1 MNIFIKT
8 VFFLLLSSLLSS
20 AKDLSFTGFGSAG
33 LISYDR
39 NIVKGISQESY
50 YNAKFQANI
59 KVNKKIDAQL
69 DFRGNSFDQDV
80 ELREFSV
87 KFKYYDYIKIKFGNI
102 KLPFGQEQ
110 LINRENLATI
120 NRSSSQEN
128 ISNQGYGGRSVGIQ
142 AYYKYSEKRA
152 DFPFSY
158 FVNLYKNN
166 SFQTGAVMRA
176 VYHFNK
182 FNIGANYQVIHRG
195 GRVEL
200 EFNAHG
206 YGFDAGYEGEAFNFS
221 AGAYLVR
228 NLDLSLQN
236 ISYNEALKTD
246 QISGNERDEQINGAS
261 LQLTAAYKY
270 HLDGEII
277 KYIEPLYL
285 FSAFIPDMDQSESQE
300 LQNVAGV
307 NIYFSKKVRLRLQ
320 ADMRQTKSQY
330 ASKYATL
337 GSRGIFELQVRF

>member
-1 MNIFIKT
+1 M
-8 VFFLLLSSLLSS
+8 SS
-20 AKDLSFTGFGSAG
+20 AKDLSFTGFGSTG
-33 LISYDR
+33 FISYER
-39 NIVKGISQESY
+39 NIVKGISQESFY
-50 YNAKFQANI
+50 EAKFQANI

-69 DFRGNSFDQDV
+69 DFRANSFDQDV

-87 KFKYYDYIKIKFGNI
+87 KFKYYDYIKIKFGNL
-102 KLPFGQEQ
+102 KLPFGHEQ

-128 ISNQGYGGRSVGIQ
+128 ISNQGYGGRSVGLQ

-158 FVNLYKNN
+158 FINLYKNN

-182 FNIGANYQVIHRG
+182 FNIGANYQVITRG
-195 GRVEL
+195 GREEL

-206 YGFDAGYEGEAFNFS
+206 YGIDAGYEGEALNIS

-236 ISYNEALKTD
+236 ISYNVELNTG
-246 QISGNERDEQINGAS
+246 QTSGNERDEQINGAS

-270 HLDGEII
+270 HWDGSL
-277 KYIEPLYL
+277 IEYLEPVYL
-285 FSAFIPDMDQSESQE
+285 FSAFMPDMDQSESQE
-300 LQNVAGV
+300 LQNVVGV
-307 NIYFSKKVRLRLQ
+307 NMYFSKKVRLRLHG
-320 ADMRQTKSQY
+320 DFRQTKSQY
-330 ASKYATL
+330 GSKYAVL
-337 GSRGIFELQVRF
+337 GTRGIFELQVRF